1 MYWEVNS
8 AICTFFFFHLT
19 EMDNLIKM
27 SYSTLKNVGRGVIL
41 LCFLCYLLLIYFYSS
56 LRSEVADAVFKNV
69 DSSVLVHSKA

>member
-1 MYWEVNS
+1 
-8 AICTFFFFHLT
+8 
-19 EMDNLIKM
+19 MDNLIKM

-69 DSSVLVHSKA
+69 DSSVLVHSKAWQRTRVGILILATPR